1 MEFMEM
7 LGLVPFLHAN
17 GVDFSDDNTKVH
29 LAGWNGSEHPIDE
42 FYAGTFNAWQE
53 HQTKRNFECKFV
65 LSLIDLGN
73 REWLFAGVYEVVG
86 SKSHPKISEHT
97 LYSLRLLKHQAD
109 LIGRIIVSH
118 SRTRQSYIWWKADI
132 VLPIVEIR
140 REPMTIA
147 EFPGYNAVVIS
158 HQTLQTIVHQQIPS
172 WHKPLEH
179 IKGIYLITDMSTGKH
194 YVGKASGSVGIWQR
208 WCSYATNGHGGNV
221 ELKRLINEHGSEY
234 AHHFQY
240 SILEIADT
248 HASEF
253 DILKR
258 ESYWMDALQTRRFG
272 LNGSKRS

>member
-1 MEFMEM
+1 M
-7 LGLVPFLHAN
+7 LGLAPFLHAN
-17 GVDFSDDNTKVH
+17 GVDFSDDSTKVH
-29 LAGWNGSEHPIDE
+29 LASWNGSEHPIDE

-53 HQTKRNFECKFV
+53 HQTRRNFECNFV

-86 SKSHPKISEHT
+86 SKSHPKIGEHI
-97 LYSLRLLKHQAD
+97 LYSLRLLENQAE
-109 LIGRIIVSH
+109 LSGRIIVSH
-118 SRTRQSYIWWKADI
+118 SRTRQSYIWLKAEI

-147 EFPGYNAVVIS
+147 DFPGYNAVVIS
-158 HQTLQTIVHQQIPS
+158 HQTLQTIVKQKIPS

-179 IKGIYLITDMSTGKH
+179 IKGIYLITNKATGKH
-194 YVGKASGSVGIWQR
+194 YVGKASGTVGIWQR
-208 WCSYATNGHGGNV
+208 WCAYATNGHGGNV
-221 ELKRLINEHGSEY
+221 ELKRLINEHGVEY
-234 AHHFQY
+234 AHNFQY

-272 LNGSKRS
+272 MNGSKR